1 MIPGHP
7 MRAIYCFFLYSLK
20 YIMGVQTKRDKIMN
34 THTIKSN
41 ACKHYE
47 NSHM

>member
-1 MIPGHP
+1 MSFNEINQWEAFPKILLW
-7 MRAIYCFFLYSLK
+7 AS
-20 YIMGVQTKRDKIMN
+20 KRDKIMN

-47 NSHM
+47 SSHM